1 MDKKTQN
8 PHPVAAGIVQAV
20 IASGA
25 DPSEWPKRTQY
36 GLRLANY
43 FAARL
48 GGEKPELPKYNKES
62 N

>member
-8 PHPVAAGIVQAV
+8 HIRAAGIVQAV

-25 DPSEWPKRTQY
+25 DPSEWPKRAQY

-48 GGEKPELPKYNKES
+48 NGEKPALPTFNKES